1 MSSKFTI
8 FGQERAG
15 TTSLISALNKNDRI
29 VHEPLSSLTGDL
41 EANARYRD
49 LIFKFGMNPDDL
61 PKSETIPYFNKYNA
75 ISESKNK
82 LYSFLDELF
91 NIFDGVKHVWCTVSE
106 KGNENYISYCED
118 RKIKT
123 IFQYRESAFYPAI
136 SWQLANQVQVWQLGE
151 NKENLSKV
159 RSFEYE
165 DLKEI
170 QIKRRTNW
178 YKKMIPHYKSL
189 IKDCFVSK
197 YEELFGLETYEDRVT
212 QFNKIIDYLGVEV
225 DKDNVSNFLSTD
237 RKVFS
242 NKSYEKIS
250 NYQEMFAIY
259 GFEKVEL

>member
-1 MSSKFTI
+1 MSIKFTI

-41 EANARYRD
+41 EANSRYRD
-49 LIFKFGMNPDDL
+49 LILKFDMNPDDL

-75 ISESKNK
+75 ISESKSK

-136 SWQLANQVQVWQLGE
+136 SWQLANQAQVWQLGE

-170 QIKRRTNW
+170 QIKRRTIW
-178 YKKMIPHYKSL
+178 YKKMIPYYKSL
-189 IKDCFVSK
+189 IKDCFISK
-197 YEELFGLETYEDRVT
+197 YEDLYGLKTYEERVSR
-212 QFNKIIDYLGVEV
+212 FNEIVQYLGVV
-225 DKDNVSNFLSTD
+225 LDKNNVSNFLSTD
-237 RKVFS
+237 RKVFNNQIYDS
-242 NKSYEKIS
+242 IS
-250 NYQEMFAIY
+250 NYQDMFGIY